1 MHFTGM
7 NGMPR
12 RIYAY
17 YGGMGWDFWNLVST
31 LGAFILA
38 AGFVIFIYNMSRSWR
53 SGERASADPW
63 DGRTL
68 EWSIPSPPPEYNFV
82 EVPHV
87 QDRDDWW
94 EEKQRRRERREVPVV
109 AGGSDQ
115 EEGHNIHLP
124 QPSYWPFF
132 VSLGI
137 FIAGFGLVYLINM
150 NEAGIRT
157 LNYVALTTA
166 VIGVCIGMVSV
177 YAWSFEPV
185 NDPDPDGEHG
195 AY

>member
-38 AGFVIFIYNMSRSWR
+38 AGFVIFIYNMARSWR

-68 EWSIPSPPPEYNFV
+68 EWSIPSPPPEYNFAEIRTFRTGRLV
-82 EVPHV
+82 GGEAATA
-87 QDRDDWW
+87 RATRGAS
-94 EEKQRRRERREVPVV
+94 RRRRLRSGRGTQHPPAAAVV
-109 AGGSDQ
+109 LALLRLAR
-115 EEGHNIHLP
+115 HLHHR
-124 QPSYWPFF
+124 
-132 VSLGI
+132 VR
-137 FIAGFGLVYLINM
+137 LVYLMNM
-150 NEAGIRT
+150 NEAGVRT
-157 LNYVALTTA
+157 VNYVALTTA
-166 VIGVCIGMVSV
+166 VIGVLIGMVSV

-185 NDPDPDGEHG
+185 NDRNRDGEHG